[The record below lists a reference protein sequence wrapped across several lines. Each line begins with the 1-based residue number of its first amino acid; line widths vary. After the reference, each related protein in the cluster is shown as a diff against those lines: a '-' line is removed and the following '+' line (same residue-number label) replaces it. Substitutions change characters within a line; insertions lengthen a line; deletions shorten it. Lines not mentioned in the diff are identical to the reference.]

1 MLFKELVNLGR
12 KYLEDNNIEDSS
24 IISKILIEYLCDISR
39 EDIIYHYE
47 DVIEIDKVNRYKELL
62 NKVVEGIP
70 VQYITNRQEFMGLE
84 FYVDENVLIPQPDTE
99 ILVEEVIEKYK
110 DRECK
115 ILDLCTGSGAI
126 GISLAKYIEGSE
138 VFASD
143 ISCKAL
149 QIAKLNA
156 ERNLVH
162 RKMNFIESNMFEN
175 FAKFKAEKFD
185 IIVSNP
191 PYIKSDVI
199 NQLDIQV
206 KNEPHLALDGGAD
219 GLEFYRLIADDAN
232 LYLKDN
238 GMLFLEIG
246 YDQRDSVI
254 KLLKK
259 NNCYSDIYSKKDLG
273 GNDRIVVS
281 TIRR

>member
-1 MLFKELVNLGR
+1 MLFKELVNFGR
-12 KYLEDNNIEDSS
+12 KYLEENNIEDSS

-39 EDIIYHYE
+39 ESVVYHYE
-47 DVIEIDKVNRYKELL
+47 DIIEIDKVNRYKELL

-126 GISLAKYIEGSE
+126 GIALAKYIEGSE

-206 KNEPHLALDGGAD
+206 KNEPHLALDGGVD
-219 GLEFYRLIADDAN
+219 GLEFYRLIADNAN

-259 NNCYSDIYSKKDLG
+259 NNFYSDIYSKKDLG

>member
-1 MLFKELVNLGR
+1 MLFKELVNFGR
-12 KYLEDNNIEDSS
+12 KYLEENNIEDSS

-39 EDIIYHYE
+39 ESVVYHYE
-47 DVIEIDKVNRYKELL
+47 DIIEIDKVNRYKELL

-126 GISLAKYIEGSE
+126 GIALAKYIEGSE

-206 KNEPHLALDGGAD
+206 KNEPHLALDGGVD

-259 NNCYSDIYSKKDLG
+259 NNFYSDIYSKKDLG

>member
-1 MLFKELVNLGR
+1 MLFKELVNFGR
-12 KYLEDNNIEDSS
+12 KYLEENNIEDSS

-39 EDIIYHYE
+39 ESVVYHYE
-47 DVIEIDKVNRYKELL
+47 DIIEIDKVNRYKELL

-126 GISLAKYIEGSE
+126 GIALAKYIEGSE

-175 FAKFKAEKFD
+175 FAKFKAKKFD

-206 KNEPHLALDGGAD
+206 KNEPHLALDGGVD
-219 GLEFYRLIADDAN
+219 GLEFYRLIADNAN

-259 NNCYSDIYSKKDLG
+259 NNFYSDIYSKKDLG

>member
-1 MLFKELVNLGR
+1 MLFKELVNFGR
-12 KYLEDNNIEDSS
+12 KYLEENNIEDSS

-39 EDIIYHYE
+39 ESVVYHYE
-47 DVIEIDKVNRYKELL
+47 DIIEIDKVNRYKELL

-126 GISLAKYIEGSE
+126 GIALAKYIEGSE

-219 GLEFYRLIADDAN
+219 GLEFYRLIADNAN

-259 NNCYSDIYSKKDLG
+259 NNFYSDIYSKKDLG

>member
-1 MLFKELVNLGR
+1 MLFKELVNFGR
-12 KYLEDNNIEDSS
+12 KYLEENNIKDSS

-39 EDIIYHYE
+39 ESVVYHYE
-47 DVIEIDKVNRYKELL
+47 DIIEIDKVNRYKELL

-126 GISLAKYIEGSE
+126 GIALAKYIEGSE

-206 KNEPHLALDGGAD
+206 KNEPHLALDGGVD

-259 NNCYSDIYSKKDLG
+259 NNFYSDIYSKKDLG